1 MKKKIIISIIILV
14 IAALGVGAL
23 LSKKDLEP
31 AFDSGTLHCI
41 LDINDFDN
49 ANVGL
54 ISGYNYCLLTKFAED
69 NGMKADIRLSEA
81 GATYQDSLDNGALDI
96 LVLPSNDTYTTQDS
110 GDSDILDDMTRW
122 VTSSAFPGKKKC
134 VDEWITAYMESEE
147 HDHLFDLYINVYEP
161 FLAAKTGVHKSE
173 LGPYDSLIRA
183 GADTLG
189 WDWRLLT
196 AVIFQESRFRINAR
210 SVTGALGLM
219 QVVKRTAGAL
229 GIDNILDPEENINA
243 GVSYLLKLQKIFR
256 KYAASESDLQKFSLV
271 AYNIGEN
278 KLKEILETSLQ
289 DGVECSTWDQLDE
302 LLCNNEIS
310 TYIRKIFNYYWA
322 FCRIYRE
329 PEITETA
336 MRNGQTGQD
345 QPLQ

>member
-1 MKKKIIISIIILV
+1 MKKKLIIPVIILV
-14 IAALGVGAL
+14 IVALGIGAI
-23 LSKKDLEP
+23 LSKRDLEP

-41 LDINDFDN
+41 LDIDDFDN

-69 NGMKADIRLSEA
+69 NGMKADIRLAEA
-81 GATYQDSLDNGALDI
+81 GATYQDSLDNGTLDI
-96 LVLPSNDTYTTQDS
+96 LVLPCDETYTPQDS
-110 GDSDILDDMTRW
+110 GNSDILDDMTRW
-122 VTSSAFPGKKKC
+122 VTSSSFPRKKES
-134 VDEWITAYMESEE
+134 VNEWIPAYMNSEK
-147 HDHLFDLYINVYEP
+147 HNHLFDLYINVYEP

-196 AVIFQESRFRINAR
+196 AVIFQESRFKINAR
-210 SVTGALGLM
+210 SATGAFGLM

-243 GVSYLLKLQKIFR
+243 GVNYLLKLQKIFR
-256 KYAASESDLQKFSLV
+256 KYAASESDIQKFSLV

-278 KLKEILETSLQ
+278 KLKEILDTNLQ

-302 LLCNNEIS
+302 LLCNKEIS
-310 TYIRKIFNYYWA
+310 TYIRKIFNYHWA

-329 PEITETA
+329 PEVTGTT
-336 MRNGQTGQD
+336 MQSGQTGQD
-345 QPLQ
+345 QPLL